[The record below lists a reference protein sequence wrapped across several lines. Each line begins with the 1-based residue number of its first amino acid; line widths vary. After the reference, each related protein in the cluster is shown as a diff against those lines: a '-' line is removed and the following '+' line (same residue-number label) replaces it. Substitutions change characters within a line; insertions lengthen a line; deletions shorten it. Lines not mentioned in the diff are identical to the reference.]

1 MNDWDLYDKLGQ
13 RKYLTTDERL
23 EFFNA
28 ITPALSDANGR
39 TKRTFALM
47 LYYTGCRISEG
58 LNITAKNIDYSR
70 KADHEADRANDRE
83 EALEKNQ
90 TLQSEINEFSI

>member
-39 TKRTFALM
+39 IKRTFQNAI
-47 LYYTGCRISEG
+47 LYKVQDLRR
-58 LNITAKNIDYSR
+58 LKHYS
-70 KADHEADRANDRE
+70 K
-83 EALEKNQ
+83 KY
-90 TLQSEINEFSI
+90 